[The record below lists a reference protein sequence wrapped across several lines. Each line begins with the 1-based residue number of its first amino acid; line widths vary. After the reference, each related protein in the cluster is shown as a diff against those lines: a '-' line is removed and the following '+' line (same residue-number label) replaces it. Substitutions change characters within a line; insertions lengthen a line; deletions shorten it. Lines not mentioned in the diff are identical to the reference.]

1 MINKLQKLLNDLM
14 FENSKAESKYQELM
28 TDHKFHR
35 AENWEQRSLA
45 FEFCIDKLE
54 EILKEETAKDLN
66 DDDCTCSGGYANPNC
81 PLHYKR

>member
-54 EILKEETAKDLN
+54 EILKEETAKDLPEER
-66 DDDCTCSGGYANPNC
+66 CNC
-81 PLHYKR
+81 NEYPDGNRCPIHYV